1 MRKLVR
7 PRRLRQ
13 GDTVAVVSLS
23 SGMLGDPAMLH
34 KYELARTRLE
44 RDFGL
49 RVRPM
54 PHALA
59 GSEFVWAHPELR
71 ARDLMDAFADESVD
85 GVFCAI
91 GGDDA
96 IRMLPYVDL
105 ETLRAHPKIFMGY
118 SDTTVNHF
126 MLHRA
131 GLVSFY
137 GPSVLCEFGEYG
149 AMFDYTARAVRD
161 VLFGDTEGYELRPS
175 PMWTDELLP
184 WGEENQHRRR
194 TLKPDTH
201 GGYELLQGRGRV
213 RGPLLGGCADVF
225 PMCIGTALWPPPEDW
240 EGAILLLETSEDKP
254 PPALLTYLLRNLAAQ
269 GILERLAGIVAGKPQ
284 NEVYYEE
291 YKTAILRVVAE
302 EAGLTG
308 LPVLYNLN
316 VGHAAPIGVFPLGV
330 EMELNCEKKTLT
342 LLESATIEA

>member
-149 AMFDYTARAVRD
+149 PCLTTPPGRCGTCFLGIRRGTSCGPAPCGPTNSFP
-161 VLFGDTEGYELRPS
+161 GG
-175 PMWTDELLP
+175 
-184 WGEENQHRRR
+184 RR
-194 TLKPDTH
+194 TST
-201 GGYELLQGRGRV
+201 GGGR
-213 RGPLLGGCADVF
+213 
-225 PMCIGTALWPPPEDW
+225 
-240 EGAILLLETSEDKP
+240 
-254 PPALLTYLLRNLAAQ
+254 
-269 GILERLAGIVAGKPQ
+269 
-284 NEVYYEE
+284 
-291 YKTAILRVVAE
+291 
-302 EAGLTG
+302 
-308 LPVLYNLN
+308 
-316 VGHAAPIGVFPLGV
+316 
-330 EMELNCEKKTLT
+330 
-342 LLESATIEA
+342 